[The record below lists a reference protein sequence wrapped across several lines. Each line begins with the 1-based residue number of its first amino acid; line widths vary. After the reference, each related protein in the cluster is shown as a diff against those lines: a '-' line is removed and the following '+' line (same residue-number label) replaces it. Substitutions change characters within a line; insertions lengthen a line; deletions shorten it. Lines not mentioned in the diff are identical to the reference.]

1 MKEIIGLNIIFIMMN
16 KMYRLCSR
24 EKLGGGSVY
33 HWYGKRLALAGS
45 VRTSKDED
53 IVSANGDIG

>member
-1 MKEIIGLNIIFIMMN
+1 MN

-24 EKLGGGSVY
+24 EKLGGGSMY
-33 HWYGKRLALAGS
+33 HWYGKRLALVGS

-53 IVSANGDIG
+53 IVSANGDIGQSV